1 MTAAQTLLS
10 ACLASPFALAAISAS
25 CRRWPRVRDAANL
38 LLPFVS
44 PAALALLTMQ
54 PQTTVHVAQIV
65 EGAGIAFAPEPV
77 GLVFAALVC
86 VLWPLS
92 MLYSLAYLHQNKVR
106 RITSFLTYYNVAIG
120 CALGVAFADNLL
132 TLFIFYEA
140 LTLCTYPLVTH
151 DRSADALAAGRV
163 YLGVLVGSSALLLL
177 PAIVWIYHVA
187 GTLDFTPGGILAEH
201 LDTTQATWL
210 LLLVAFG
217 ASKAAL
223 MPLHRWLPRAMVA
236 PVPVSALLHAVAV
249 VKAGVFVIIKSVL
262 YVFGTELLED
272 GGRWLAYAAGFTIIA
287 ASLMALRQV
296 SLKKM
301 LAYSTVSQL
310 SYILLGAALL
320 KPAALLGAVLHVL
333 AHGFAKITLFFAAG
347 AIQTASGK
355 TRLDEMAGIGRRMP
369 CTMGLFAVAA
379 LAIIG
384 LPPLAG
390 FVGKWF
396 LLEGAVAGDDYFAAA
411 VLIAGSALSAAYL
424 VPVLYRAF
432 FMDAAGGDA
441 AHGEAPAAMLIAML
455 IPALFCAALLF
466 AADAVVA
473 FAAPATGAAAL
484 AGAAP

>member
-1 MTAAQTLLS
+1 MSTAQILLIT
-10 ACLASPFALAAISAS
+10 CLASPFALAALSAA
-25 CRRWPRVRDAANL
+25 CRRAPLARDALNL

-44 PAALALLTMQ
+44 PAALALLAMQ
-54 PQTTVHVAQIV
+54 PQTTLHLTQIA
-65 EGAGIAFAPEPV
+65 EGVGIAFAPEPIGV
-77 GLVFAALVC
+77 IFAGLVC
-86 VLWPLS
+86 VLWPVS

-106 RITSFLTYYNVAIG
+106 RITSFLTYYNIAIG
-120 CALGVAFADNLL
+120 CALGVAFAGNLL

-151 DRSADALAAGRV
+151 NRSADALAAGRT
-163 YLGVLVGSSALLLL
+163 YLGILIGSSAVLLL

-187 GTLDFTPGGILAEH
+187 GTLEFTPGGILAGRINQ
-201 LDTTQATWL
+201 TQATWL
-210 LLLVAFG
+210 LLLVVFG

-262 YVFGTELLED
+262 YIFGVEVLED
-272 GGRWLAYAAGFTIIA
+272 GGQWLAYLAGFTIIA
-287 ASLMALRQV
+287 ASVIALRQV

-310 SYILLGAALL
+310 SYVLLGAALL

-333 AHGFAKITLFFAAG
+333 AHGFGKITLFFAAG

-355 TRLDEMAGIGRRMP
+355 TRLDEMTGIGRRMP
-369 CTMGLFAVAA
+369 WTMGLFTVAA

-396 LLEGAVAGDDYFAAA
+396 LLEGAIAADGHFAAA
-411 VLIAGSALSAAYL
+411 VLIAGSVLSAAYL
-424 VPVLYRAF
+424 VPVIYRAF
-432 FMDAAGGDA
+432 FIEGEAGDA
-441 AHGEAPAAMLIAML
+441 AHGEAPTAMLIAML
-455 IPALFCAALLF
+455 IPALFCAALFF

-473 FAAPATGAAAL
+473 LAATATDAAPR
-484 AGAAP
+484 AGATP